1 MILKQNKICELL
13 TVPSIR
19 SILLWSIPAR
29 LHLSVTSIAIVLLLL
44 ERTDSAAKAGIIASG
59 LVLGQGITG
68 PIRGRYVDTHRTS
81 VGLKVTSIAYGI
93 GLIGLPVVLSESLFS
108 GYLLVFLAG
117 LMCPPSTQVSRAKL
131 AQAAADTERNRV
143 YALQSVIS
151 ELVLICGPALVAFVV
166 AAFSPSIAM
175 QVSGAIAIIG
185 GLGLARSCRY
195 FGIDHP
201 PSSSAANQPRGRLS
215 SAAWRIIVS
224 VAVLGGF
231 VYVDR
236 FVSTFWSGNSGESS
250 LGAIL
255 IVIWAVGSMLGGI
268 ISGSKEQTYSL
279 IIPFLAVVFLTAV
292 LTVMMYIFQ
301 ANSQGLLLLGTVL
314 LVHGGFITPC
324 LARLYS
330 SLAVLAGA
338 ARARAFGW
346 KASFTTASGAV
357 ASAIGG
363 AVSESHSPYIL
374 IAVATVLLAAVFL
387 WAPRINNENTVKVVL

>member
-1 MILKQNKICELL
+1 MLL
-13 TVPSIR
+13 
-19 SILLWSIPAR
+19 
-29 LHLSVTSIAIVLLLL
+29 
-44 ERTDSAAKAGIIASG
+44 
-59 LVLGQGITG
+59 
-68 PIRGRYVDTHRTS
+68 
-81 VGLKVTSIAYGI
+81 
-93 GLIGLPVVLSESLFS
+93 ESLFS

-131 AQAAADTERNRV
+131 AQAAADTEWNRV

-231 VYVDR
+231 AYVDR

-346 KASFTTASGAV
+346 KASFTT
-357 ASAIGG
+357 
-363 AVSESHSPYIL
+363 
-374 IAVATVLLAAVFL
+374 
-387 WAPRINNENTVKVVL
+387 VKWSRFSSV